1 VLLLTGL
8 VWMGGY
14 YAGTRAVVPIYTPPA
29 GLRPGE
35 AGVVIDGRVDAEDI
49 VAAVVDL
56 AARGYVTLKRPP
68 GETDVVV
75 TIQRPWLTDPDV
87 RPWEAVLLRNVFTSP
102 GYSTIALSALRD
114 PGESASIREVLSAE
128 LAERGFF
135 SSAPIAVRRVG
146 RWAAVIAAA
155 LWMQIAW
162 NEGAGLSTQLAIVAT
177 GVTLWLLAG
186 VIAAGGLTADGR
198 RARQSLR
205 GFREFLLRVD
215 RDRLE
220 KLRAGT
226 VDENLA
232 WAIALGVTEGWLA
245 PTPAR

>member
-1 VLLLTGL
+1 MGKDGVDDAWVLDDGD
-8 VWMGGY
+8 
-14 YAGTRAVVPIYTPPA
+14 
-29 GLRPGE
+29 E
-35 AGVVIDGRVDAEDI
+35 AQAART
-49 VAAVVDL
+49 AAVVDL
-56 AARGYVTLKRPP
+56 AARGYVTLERPP

-75 TIQRPWLTDPDV
+75 TIQRPWITDPDV

-114 PGESASIREVLSAE
+114 PGESASIREALSAE

-162 NEGAGLSTQLAIVAT
+162 NKEADLSTQLAIVAT
-177 GVTLWLLAG
+177 GVTLWLFAG

>member
-1 VLLLTGL
+1 
-8 VWMGGY
+8 
-14 YAGTRAVVPIYTPPA
+14 
-29 GLRPGE
+29 
-35 AGVVIDGRVDAEDI
+35 
-49 VAAVVDL
+49 
-56 AARGYVTLKRPP
+56 
-68 GETDVVV
+68 
-75 TIQRPWLTDPDV
+75 
-87 RPWEAVLLRNVFTSP
+87 
-102 GYSTIALSALRD
+102 
-114 PGESASIREVLSAE
+114 
-128 LAERGFF
+128 
-135 SSAPIAVRRVG
+135 
-146 RWAAVIAAA
+146 
-155 LWMQIAW
+155 MQIAW

-186 VIAAGGLTADGR
+186 VIAAGRLTADGR